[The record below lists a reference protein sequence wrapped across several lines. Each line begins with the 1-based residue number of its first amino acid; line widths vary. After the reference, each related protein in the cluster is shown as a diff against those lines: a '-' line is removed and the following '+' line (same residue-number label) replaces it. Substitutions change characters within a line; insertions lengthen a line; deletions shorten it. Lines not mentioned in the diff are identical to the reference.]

1 MSLSIF
7 SNWFA
12 RHIANKN
19 AGSVAITFSTHAPMG
34 LWEKSKTRN
43 FKLWY
48 M

>member
-19 AGSVAITFSTHAPMG
+19 AGSVVAFSFWIHAPTDPW
-34 LWEKSKTRN
+34 WEKSKTRN
-43 FKLWY
+43 FKL
-48 M
+48 